1 VHSST
6 MHPLPLL
13 EGGRKSCAIRYVF
26 SGNRLKTKK
35 TES

>member
-1 VHSST
+1 VHRST

-26 SGNRLKTKK
+26 FRQSP
-35 TES
+35 